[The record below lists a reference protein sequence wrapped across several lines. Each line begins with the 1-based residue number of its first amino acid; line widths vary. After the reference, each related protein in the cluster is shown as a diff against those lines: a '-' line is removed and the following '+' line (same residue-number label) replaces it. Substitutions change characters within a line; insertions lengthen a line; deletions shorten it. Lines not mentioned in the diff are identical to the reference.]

1 MIPRNLETQPLGH
14 NAPLNSLEKGVA
26 GFGVKSIWFASGV
39 RMSAGRTVRIV
50 RSAPKGR
57 KAVIH
62 CDLRQGQLCGTFR
75 TFAGAAIA
83 DAAYVCDRGTMAVAT
98 QRVSSIRSFIG
109 VDLAG
114 TEIVFSL
121 HFA

>member
-1 MIPRNLETQPLGH
+1 MRLTGKDIRGNREVDSALGGRV
-14 NAPLNSLEKGVA
+14 E
-26 GFGVKSIWFASGV
+26 V
-39 RMSAGRTVRIV
+39 RCALCLS
-50 RSAPKGR
+50 
-57 KAVIH
+57 
-62 CDLRQGQLCGTFR
+62 QLCGTFR

>member
-1 MIPRNLETQPLGH
+1 
-14 NAPLNSLEKGVA
+14 
-26 GFGVKSIWFASGV
+26 
-39 RMSAGRTVRIV
+39 
-50 RSAPKGR
+50 
-57 KAVIH
+57 
-62 CDLRQGQLCGTFR
+62 
-75 TFAGAAIA
+75 
-83 DAAYVCDRGTMAVAT
+83 MAVAT